1 MSLQEFFN
9 AFSVDGLLQVLTY
22 DPEQPLI
29 FSSGLFLFLF
39 LGFTFVY
46 MLLRKQFTARL
57 IFVTLFSYYFYY
69 KSSGFY
75 FFLLAVVTVS
85 DWLIGR
91 QIGRLVNIVQAPK
104 TDPKSAPPFVP
115 RGVSPPFVPRGG
127 HDSLSLYTYRSPL
140 GGRRGG

>member
-1 MSLQEFFN
+1 MSLQEIFN
-9 AFSVDGLLQVLTY
+9 TFSVDGLLQVLTY

-91 QIGRLVNIVQAPK
+91 QIGRLVNEAPH
-104 TDPKSAPPFVP
+104 TAPEGASKGVEAETI
-115 RGVSPPFVPRGG
+115 VSPSGDERGADTSG
-127 HDSLSLYTYRSPL
+127 AV
-140 GGRRGG
+140 GGAKGAGTSF